1 LPVTAR
7 LSRAFYDRLGDDI
20 ANELVNWFNAV
31 DATYRDDLRQVNELN
46 FARFDA
52 RLEQRLAELRAELE
66 MRIAAL
72 DRRFDSLEAR
82 FDGLEARQEDRAAAL
97 ECRLEKRMDV
107 GFAEVRAA
115 IAATRADVLRW
126 MFVLVTTAVLAILGL
141 K

>member
-1 LPVTAR
+1 

-97 ECRLEKRMDV
+97 ESRLEKRMDV

-115 IAATRADVLRW
+115 IAATRADMLRW
-126 MFVLVTTAVLAILGL
+126 MFVLVSTAVLAILGL

>member
-1 LPVTAR
+1 

-20 ANELVNWFNAV
+20 ASELVNWFKAV
-31 DATYRDDLRQVNELN
+31 DATYRDDLRQVNELT

-52 RLEQRLAELRAELE
+52 RLAQRLAELRAELE
-66 MRIAAL
+66 ISIAAL